1 MNGGRIWGTLFFLFM
16 TFAKMCIRDSDKT
29 TAKCKCEP
37 IYDKSDR
44 DKTIDWD
51 GKLIK
56 NTRRFRIVLV
66 QGLSL
71 IHIWK
76 SVTSIQIHL

>member
-1 MNGGRIWGTLFFLFM
+1 MSISWEL
-16 TFAKMCIRDSDKT
+16 DKT

-56 NTRRFRIVLV
+56 NTKKIPNSPCSGNEQTGKTNV
-66 QGLSL
+66 
-71 IHIWK
+71 
-76 SVTSIQIHL
+76 